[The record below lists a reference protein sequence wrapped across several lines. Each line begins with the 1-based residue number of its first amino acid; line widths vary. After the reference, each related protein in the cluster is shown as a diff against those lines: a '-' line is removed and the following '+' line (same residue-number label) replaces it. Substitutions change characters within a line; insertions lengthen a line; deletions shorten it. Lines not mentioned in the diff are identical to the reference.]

1 MDGIIALAY
10 AKSKTAAIS
19 QQISDLPNGF
29 NFKGAVDYVS
39 DLPATGN
46 ESGDTY
52 TVRYA
57 GSSGDTPIDQRYA
70 WGDDGGT
77 DAWIPI
83 TPDLI
88 ALTNAEIDTIW
99 EEN

>member
-10 AKSKTAAIS
+10 AKSKTGTLA
-19 QQISDLPNGF
+19 QMVEDLPNGF

-39 DLPATGN
+39 DLPDSGN
-46 ESGDTY
+46 ESGDSY
-52 TVRYA
+52 LVRYT
-57 GSSGDTPIDQRYA
+57 GSSGDEPLGQRYA

-77 DAWIPI
+77 DAWIPLN
-83 TPDLI
+83 TDLV